1 MDKNIKLKLKSL
13 MTNFV
18 TFGSDSY
25 YQGLAKKTLSQFNG
39 IYKNSNTKL
48 YTSSDLTQE
57 VLENAKKYRRGFG
70 YYFWKPFVYNLM
82 ITESKDGE
90 VSLYFD
96 SRSGISD
103 KFFDKF
109 ILKIKKMNWFN
120 TFLENE
126 KYDIAAWQTNFEEN
140 QWTTGDIFNLF
151 SLNLDSPHAATGHYT
166 DIFFSVR
173 KNKKTLAFFEN
184 LQKVTEANSYIFS
197 PNDSKL
203 ENSKN
208 FVESRYVQSLF
219 SLMLKINEQDLN
231 IFNINPEDITSSKS
245 ILPHRYMHEGNK
257 INLT

>member
-1 MDKNIKLKLKSL
+1 
-13 MTNFV
+13 
-18 TFGSDSY
+18 
-25 YQGLAKKTLSQFNG
+25 
-39 IYKNSNTKL
+39 
-48 YTSSDLTQE
+48 
-57 VLENAKKYRRGFG
+57 
-70 YYFWKPFVYNLM
+70 
-82 ITESKDGE
+82 
-90 VSLYFD
+90 
-96 SRSGISD
+96 
-103 KFFDKF
+103 
-109 ILKIKKMNWFN
+109 MNWFN

>member
-1 MDKNIKLKLKSL
+1 MKDTPLFLLKMDKNIKLKLKNL

-25 YQGLAKKTLSQFNG
+25 YQGLAKKTLSQFNC

-109 ILKIKKMNWFN
+109 ILKIKNELVQYFLKMKIRHCSMA
-120 TFLENE
+120 TYI
-126 KYDIAAWQTNFEEN
+126 KRK
-140 QWTTGDIFNLF
+140 
-151 SLNLDSPHAATGHYT
+151 SLDY
-166 DIFFSVR
+166 R
-173 KNKKTLAFFEN
+173 
-184 LQKVTEANSYIFS
+184 
-197 PNDSKL
+197 
-203 ENSKN
+203 
-208 FVESRYVQSLF
+208 RYF
-219 SLMLKINEQDLN
+219 
-231 IFNINPEDITSSKS
+231 
-245 ILPHRYMHEGNK
+245 
-257 INLT
+257 